1 MIVDPVITRGR
12 CLASGSGRHS
22 VEKIMLNYSA
32 NQRNS
37 SCHDVLDTRDL
48 HLVLTLLSLDHQPL
62 PDPLLEAD
70 EDAFP
75 QSSLQ
80 EQIDESTQL
89 VNPHAV
95 LAHAR
100 LVAVKRRRQAARD
113 LVVRAGHGR
122 TMLVSGASVVDDR
135 SNENAVGMRILEDL
149 SSARV
154 HGYRAVALP
163 SCPCGAGVQ
172 RRQLYLAGGL
182 RMGLRQQK
190 QA

>member
-1 MIVDPVITRGR
+1 MTDLPSGQWCGGRWSGMIVDPVITRGR

-22 VEKIMLNYSA
+22 VEKIMLNYGA

-37 SCHDVLDTRDL
+37 SCHD
-48 HLVLTLLSLDHQPL
+48 PL

-75 QSSLQ
+75 ESSLQ

-100 LVAVKRRRQAARD
+100 VSKKNVAGAQLYHGQQLVAVKRRRQAARD
-113 LVVRAGHGR
+113 LVVRAGRRAAGPAAMVAVMWQHIVE
-122 TMLVSGASVVDDR
+122 LV
-135 SNENAVGMRILEDL
+135 
-149 SSARV
+149 
-154 HGYRAVALP
+154 
-163 SCPCGAGVQ
+163 
-172 RRQLYLAGGL
+172 
-182 RMGLRQQK
+182 
-190 QA
+190 

>member
-1 MIVDPVITRGR
+1 
-12 CLASGSGRHS
+12 
-22 VEKIMLNYSA
+22 MLNYGA

-48 HLVLTLLSLDHQPL
+48 YLVLTILSQDHQPL

-100 LVAVKRRRQAARD
+100 VSKKNVAGAQLYHGQQLVAVK
-113 LVVRAGHGR
+113 
-122 TMLVSGASVVDDR
+122 
-135 SNENAVGMRILEDL
+135 
-149 SSARV
+149 
-154 HGYRAVALP
+154 
-163 SCPCGAGVQ
+163 
-172 RRQLYLAGGL
+172 
-182 RMGLRQQK
+182 
-190 QA
+190 

>member
-1 MIVDPVITRGR
+1 MP
-12 CLASGSGRHS
+12 
-22 VEKIMLNYSA
+22 
-32 NQRNS
+32 
-37 SCHDVLDTRDL
+37 
-48 HLVLTLLSLDHQPL
+48 
-62 PDPLLEAD
+62 AD
-70 EDAFP
+70 
-75 QSSLQ
+75 
-80 EQIDESTQL
+80 
-89 VNPHAV
+89 
-95 LAHAR
+95 
-100 LVAVKRRRQAARD
+100 
-113 LVVRAGHGR
+113 GR

>member
-22 VEKIMLNYSA
+22 VEKIMLNYGA
-32 NQRNS
+32 NQPKIISRS
-37 SCHDVLDTRDL
+37 P
-48 HLVLTLLSLDHQPL
+48 TLCWKPTKTL
-62 PDPLLEAD
+62 
-70 EDAFP
+70 FP

-100 LVAVKRRRQAARD
+100 VSKKNVAGAQLYHGQQLVAVKRRRQAARD